1 MRHVR
6 SIVIPMFAA
15 CAAMAAA
22 ACDRRVNLG
31 AIGDG
36 GASVLWR
43 ATFEPGDLSEW
54 MGDGNGG
61 TRVENAPAA
70 PFVTT
75 DIAHN
80 GSHAGVAT
88 VAPAMGMPSL
98 SYLFRQEP
106 SPPEAYYSAWF
117 YLPASL
123 VAPAWLSLHH
133 FRSSSGAQSN
143 DLVAIWDINL
153 YSLPGG
159 GGLAAQ
165 LFDYATQFNLQQ
177 PNPVPVPTAS
187 WVHFE
192 VLLRKAADPSG
203 RIAVW
208 QDGVLILNRSGVVT
222 ARSPWIQWEAGAA
235 SGEVSPSPAEI
246 YVDDAAISLTRLGP
260 SGG

>member
-1 MRHVR
+1 MRCAR
-6 SIVIPMFAA
+6 SIVVPIFAG
-15 CAAMAAA
+15 CAVLAGA

-54 MGDGNGG
+54 TFDGNGG

-80 GSHAGVAT
+80 GTHAGVLT

-98 SYLFRQEP
+98 SYFYREQP
-106 SPPEAYYSAWF
+106 SPIEAYYSAWY

-123 VAPAWLSLHH
+123 TAPDWFSVHH
-133 FRSSSGAQSN
+133 FRASATGQSN
-143 DLVAIWDINL
+143 DLVAIWDVNL
-153 YSLPGG
+153 YTLPGG

-165 LFDYATQFNLQQ
+165 LFDYVTVFNLQQ
-177 PNPVPVPTAS
+177 PNPIPVPTAS

-192 VLLRKAADPSG
+192 VLLRRASDPTG

-208 QDGVLILNRSGVVT
+208 QDGVLILNRSGIVT
-222 ARSPWIQWEAGAA
+222 ARSPWIQWEAGGA
-235 SGEVSPSPAEI
+235 SGEVIPSPAEI

-260 SGG
+260 SGN